1 MSDLPEYILDRVF
14 DAPREMVWRAWTDPD
29 LLSRWYGP
37 GVETIIHQ
45 FILKP
50 GGSWLN
56 EMKWGDKSD
65 RSKMVFQEIVPQEK
79 LIWHHSSTDANWNTI
94 TSPMMADWPRMLLT
108 TVIFEDMGDKT
119 NVRLSQLPVDATD
132 AEIACFAATMAGM
145 DKGWGSGYA
154 VMDELFAELQA
165 NAA

>member
-1 MSDLPEYILDRVF
+1 MSDLPEYVLDRVF

-37 GVETIIHQ
+37 GVETIIHK

-65 RSKMVFQEIVPQEK
+65 RSKMVFQDIVPQEK
-79 LIWHHSSTDANWNTI
+79 LVWHHSSTDANWNTI
-94 TSPMMADWPRMLLT
+94 TSPMMADWPRVLLT

-119 NVRLSQLPVDATD
+119 NVRLSQVPIDATD

-145 DKGWGSGYA
+145 DKGWGSGYT

>member
-1 MSDLPEYILDRVF
+1 MSDLPEYLLDRVF

-37 GVETIIHQ
+37 GVETIIHK
-45 FILKP
+45 FVLKP

-79 LIWHHSSTDANWNTI
+79 LVWHHSSTDANWNTI
-94 TSPMMADWPRMLLT
+94 TSPMMADWPRVLLT
-108 TVIFEDMGDKT
+108 TVIFEDLSDKT
-119 NVRLSQLPVDATD
+119 NVRLSQVPIDATD

-145 DKGWGSGYA
+145 DKGWGSGYQ
-154 VMDELFAELQA
+154 VMDDLLAELQA